1 MNFVDYVMYNFLNMR
16 TPDLVEKMRT
26 QEYATKIANQKYMFV
41 DLKAKTLTETFA
53 KYIFEIY
60 KVVGPL
66 INSLRE
72 EFVIKDGKQFSY
84 YLIEVSFTNEVKELY
99 ATLNKDYMLS
109 KIDTGVNPNTVFN
122 EVKSNFVKFKKY
134 VSGEN
139 AKETNLIFNILKDFS
154 AIARFDFFLFLRAFC
169 TSFVD
174 GAYNSNPTFKPTSNV
189 QVVDDLIKLD
199 EAIQNIMVKKEL
211 VTALNTF
218 CKYSGIPEI
227 PEKNMKALLT
237 RIKYL
242 QTPGVLSNII
252 IFFLRDFT
260 YKPHSSYSN
269 VNIFVNYITDFTK
282 NLKND
287 MDSIISNIKSNKIS
301 TIRNNIFSGIEI
313 LKLSNVNEDKNEQLQ
328 KFDCEYFTCVEPLQY
343 IKTFVIEMFDM
354 DHKDALNDMFV
365 GLEFVSKER
374 NSQGLDAFYTLSD
387 SKEEIQ
393 MFDTMLSPETEAC
406 KKLMGWILTKNKAN
420 ANRDLIDGLVKKI
433 DEEGNKIVLS
443 VYNALI
449 DITTLLKGIVDDCA
463 TGSKVEISNPNKC
476 ATLQKFSVEKG
487 RSILSIFEEFI
498 SLLKNFVR

>member
-1 MNFVDYVMYNFLNMR
+1 MR
-16 TPDLVEKMRT
+16 TPDLVEKMRI
-26 QEYATKIANQKYMFV
+26 QEYANKISNQKYAFV
-41 DLKAKTLTETFA
+41 DLKSKSLTEAFA
-53 KYIFEIY
+53 KYLFEIY

-72 EFVIKDGKQFSY
+72 EFIIKDGKHFSY
-84 YLIEVSFTNEVKELY
+84 YLIEVSFTDEIKELY
-99 ATLNKDYMLS
+99 ATLNKDYMVS
-109 KIDTGVNPNTVFN
+109 KIDSGINPNTVFN
-122 EVKSNFVKFKKY
+122 EVKNNFVKFKKY

-139 AKETNLIFNILKDFS
+139 AKEINLTFNILKDFS

-169 TSFVD
+169 PNFVD
-174 GAYNSNPTFKPTSNV
+174 GAYNSNPTFKPTSNL

-199 EAIQNIMVKKEL
+199 EAIQNIMIKKEL

-252 IFFLRDFT
+252 IYFLRDFT
-260 YKPHSSYSN
+260 YKPHSSHSN
-269 VNIFVNYITDFTK
+269 INIFVNYISDFTK
-282 NLKND
+282 NLKTD
-287 MDSIISNIKSNKIS
+287 MDSIITNIKNNKIS
-301 TIRNNIFSGIEI
+301 SIRNSIFSGIEI
-313 LKLSNVNEDKNEQLQ
+313 LKLSNVTEDKNEQLK

-343 IKTFVIEMFDM
+343 IKTFVVEIFDM

-365 GLEFVSKER
+365 GLEFTSKDK

-387 SKEEIQ
+387 ATEEIR
-393 MFDTMLSPETEAC
+393 MFDAVLNPDTDLC

-420 ANRDLIDGLVKKI
+420 ANRDLVDGVVKKI
-433 DEEGNKIVLS
+433 DEDGNKIVLN
-443 VYNALI
+443 VYNSMI
-449 DITTLLKGIVDDCA
+449 DITTLLKGVVDDCA
-463 TGSKVEISNPNKC
+463 TGNKTIISNPNKC
-476 ATLQKFSVEKG
+476 STLQKFSVEKG
-487 RSILSIFEEFI
+487 RSILASFEEFI